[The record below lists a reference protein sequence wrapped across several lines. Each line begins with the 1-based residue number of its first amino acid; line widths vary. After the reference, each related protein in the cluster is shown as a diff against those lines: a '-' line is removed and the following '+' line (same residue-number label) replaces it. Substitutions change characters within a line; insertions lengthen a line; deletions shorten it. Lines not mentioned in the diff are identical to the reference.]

1 MKPFFQVNI
10 CYSNHQLKSSL
21 STVLALNVRR
31 DDCCIRLTLKKMW
44 HYSSEL
50 NVVLEEIDRQKLF
63 GEEYVRLR
71 HPHTGQTYRMQ
82 LGLLQ
87 TVEGLKPLSTDE
99 VMVRAIAARITESL
113 KRDVMLSPLEAN
125 IISLPHQLYALN
137 RALKGDYVRFLLA
150 DEVGLGKTIEAG
162 LIMRELKLRGE
173 VERVLVLAPKSL
185 LVQWVQEMET
195 RFGESFELV
204 QPYPPPA
211 PPPTPGPSQEGRR
224 GVLANG
230 DEVWKIHPQVVVSMD
245 SVKPLERRQGWTA
258 AQIDAYNRKRFG
270 ALIDAGW
277 DLVIIDEAHKVA
289 GASENVARH
298 QLARGLADTVPHLLL
313 LSATPHSG
321 KTEAFHRLMSL
332 LDVEAFPSVDSVS
345 RERVQPYVI
354 RTEKRHAV
362 DTTGRPLFKNR
373 HTRLIPVEWKADDIN
388 QRRLYESVTEYVIE
402 GYNRA
407 QQEKQT
413 AIGFLMVLMQRL
425 VTSSTR
431 AIHTSLQRR
440 LNILDDERWR
450 LHKRASAISL
460 SSEMNAVESAVLSTE
475 KRRSLPRIEELLE
488 LDAQEQ
494 LDKFMRLR
502 LKGLLEERSE
512 VQFLLELAGRA
523 EAEGTDAKA
532 KALLDW
538 MTTLRR
544 EEADPNLKF
553 LIFTEF
559 IPTQEMRCEFLQLHG
574 YSTVTLNGSMS
585 LQERRE
591 AQEAFSESAQ
601 VLVSTEAG
609 GEGLNLQ
616 FCHVVINYDLPWNPM
631 RLEQRIGRVDR
642 IGQSHDVRALN
653 FQLADSVEYRVQEVL
668 EEKLQTILK
677 EFGVDK
683 TSDVL
688 DSIQAEADFT
698 RLHIRALLNPSQ
710 IEAEAE
716 ELVEKLRAGV
726 SRESRNLITDEAER
740 DASQALMLEGH
751 PMPFWVEKLVI
762 HAVRGEGGSA
772 ENTLTGWNLRWKD
785 GTEMKD
791 VSFHRDGIG
800 TQRITL
806 EHPRVRSLLTAPAIV
821 APGMPIPRFQASGLP
836 TALKGI
842 WSLWELQIVP
852 ALGANSPSSSL
863 TDTMRR
869 VFPVFLNEQGR
880 PLWSSARTIWE
891 WFLREDTMLHPD
903 GLSDA
908 SPALRAPEN
917 RGLFEK
923 VASAAESQAHPL
935 FEEMKA
941 EYQEKLE
948 SERKRVRFFFD
959 AKRNLLSRIGLETV
973 RRYRE
978 RELTSEYEQRME
990 QLEKREHIAPELTPI
1005 LIVGITGVSN

>member
-1 MKPFFQVNI
+1 
-10 CYSNHQLKSSL
+10 
-21 STVLALNVRR
+21 
-31 DDCCIRLTLKKMW
+31 MW
-44 HYSSEL
+44 HYSPEL
-50 NVVLEEIDRQKLF
+50 DTVLEEIDRQTIF

-71 HPHTGQTYRMQ
+71 HPHTGQTYRVQ
-82 LGLLQ
+82 LGFLQ
-87 TVEGLKPLSTDE
+87 PVDVLEPLSADK
-99 VMVRAIAARITESL
+99 VMVRGIAARITGSL
-113 KRDVMLSPLEAN
+113 KRDVMLSPLEAD
-125 IISLPHQLYALN
+125 IIPLPHQIYALN
-137 RALKGDYVRFLLA
+137 RALQGDYVRFLLA

-173 VERVLVLAPKSL
+173 VERILILAPKSL
-185 LVQWVQEMET
+185 LVQWVQEMEN

-204 QPYPPPA
+204 QP
-211 PPPTPGPSQEGRR
+211 S
-224 GVLANG
+224 VDG
-230 DEVWKIHPQVVVSMD
+230 DEIWKMHPQVVVSMD
-245 SVKPLERRQGWTA
+245 SVKPLEKRQGWTP

-270 ALIDAGW
+270 ALIDSGW

-298 QLARGLADTVPHLLL
+298 QLARGLADTVPHLLM

-321 KTEAFHRLMSL
+321 KTEAFHRLVSL
-332 LDVEAFPSVDSVS
+332 LDIEAFPSVDSVS

-362 DTTGRPLFKNR
+362 DTAGRPLFKHR

-431 AIHTSLQRR
+431 AIGASLERR
-440 LNILDDERWR
+440 LQILDDERER
-450 LHKRASAISL
+450 LHKRASVASPSISPEHISS
-460 SSEMNAVESAVLSTE
+460 SSETDDVEL
-475 KRRSLPRIEELLE
+475 EELLE

-494 LDKFMRLR
+494 LDKLIRLR
-502 LKGLLEERSE
+502 LKGLLEELRE
-512 VQFLLELAGRA
+512 VQFLLELARRA
-523 EAEGTDAKA
+523 EVEGTDAKA
-532 KALLDW
+532 KALLSW

-544 EEADPNLKF
+544 EETDPNLKF

-559 IPTQEMRCEFLQLHG
+559 IPTQEMLCEFLQRHG
-574 YSTVTLNGSMS
+574 YSTVRLNGSMS
-585 LQERRE
+585 LEERRE
-591 AQEAFSESAQ
+591 AQEGFSKSAQ
-601 VLVSTEAG
+601 ALVSTEAG

-668 EEKLQTILK
+668 EEKLRTILK

-688 DSIQAEADFT
+688 DSTQAEADFT
-698 RLHIRALLNPSQ
+698 RLHIRALLNPEQ

-716 ELVEKLRAGV
+716 ELVARLRAGI
-726 SRESRNLITDEAER
+726 SPEFRNLITDDTER
-740 DASQALMLEGH
+740 DASFALMLEGH
-751 PMPFWVEKLVI
+751 PMPFWVEKLMT
-762 HAVRGEGGSA
+762 HAVRAEGGSA
-772 ENTLTGWNLRWKD
+772 EKTLTGWNLRWKD

-791 VSFHRDGIG
+791 VGFHRDGVG

-806 EHPRVRSLLTAPAIV
+806 EHPRVRELLTTCPIV
-821 APGMPIPRFQASGLP
+821 APGMPIPRFQAPGLP
-836 TALKGI
+836 IALKGI
-842 WSLWELQIVP
+842 WSLWHLRVVP
-852 ALGANSPSSSL
+852 ALASNSHSS
-863 TDTMRR
+863 TMQR

-880 PLWSSARTIWE
+880 PLWSSARTVWE
-891 WFLREDTMLHPD
+891 WFLREDATLSPD
-903 GLSDA
+903 DLADA
-908 SPALRAPEN
+908 N
-917 RGLFEK
+917 KYEK
-923 VASAAESQAHPL
+923 VKSAAEKQAHPL
-935 FEEMKA
+935 FEDMKA

-948 SERKRVRFFFD
+948 SERKRIRFFFD
-959 AKRNLLSRIGLETV
+959 AKRNLLSRIGLEAV

-978 RELTSEYEQRME
+978 RELEREYEGRME
-990 QLEKREHIAPELTPI
+990 ELEKRVHIAPFLTPI
-1005 LIVGITGVSN
+1005 VIIGITGVSN